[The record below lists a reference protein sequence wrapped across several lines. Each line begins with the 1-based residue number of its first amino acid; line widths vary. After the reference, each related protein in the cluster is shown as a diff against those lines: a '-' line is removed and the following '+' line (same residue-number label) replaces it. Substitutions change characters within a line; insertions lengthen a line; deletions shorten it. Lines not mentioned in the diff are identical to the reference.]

1 MRFPNSAEQFLKSN
15 RRPQFEFVGCYVP
28 LLDVRYG
35 LLQHFR
41 LVITQPTSRFPCLIV
56 HTFLSKF
63 KKIRLYILL
72 DTFPFAVSIASAFLL
87 YFT

>member
-35 LLQHFR
+35 LPQHFR
-41 LVITQPTSRFPCLIV
+41 LVITQPTSQPQRTP
-56 HTFLSKF
+56 
-63 KKIRLYILL
+63 R
-72 DTFPFAVSIASAFLL
+72 AVLGLPMSYCSHFSEQI
-87 YFT
+87 